1 MASRNYGQSC
11 SLAGALDR
19 IGERWSLLIVRE
31 LSLGPLRF
39 SELARAVGGS
49 PTDVLTR
56 RLRDLESHGIVERRE
71 LPAPISATVY
81 ELTRVG
87 RELERPMIELGRWGM
102 NFQRAADVAGL
113 PPSSLP
119 NALRVIL
126 RPPDDV
132 SLIVDLRSEGQDYAL
147 HIEDG
152 WIDACRGQAPDPD
165 LRLSGSP
172 RDVIAALVL
181 GDAPGAAVEID
192 GDRGVLEA
200 LRSMVSIPERLRAE
214 ALAEATASPVRA

>member
-1 MASRNYGQSC
+1 MTSRNYGQSC

-39 SELARAVGGS
+39 SELARAVGGPS
-49 PTDVLTR
+49 TDSLTR
-56 RLRDLESHGIVERRE
+56 RLRDLEGHGIVERRE

-81 ELTRVG
+81 ELTEVG

-214 ALAEATASPVRA
+214 ALAEAAASAAVA